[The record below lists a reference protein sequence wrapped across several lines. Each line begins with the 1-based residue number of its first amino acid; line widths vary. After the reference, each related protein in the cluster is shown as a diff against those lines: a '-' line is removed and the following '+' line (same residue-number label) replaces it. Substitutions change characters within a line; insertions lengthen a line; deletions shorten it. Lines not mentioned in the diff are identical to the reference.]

1 MTCQYILIKITKIV
15 LFLSKFLT
23 LILMIQLTFLGTGTS
38 QGVPVIG
45 SNHPVCMSEN
55 PRDKRLRSSALIKWG
70 QKNYIIDCGP
80 DFRQQLINNPI
91 NNLDAILFTH
101 SHADHTAGL
110 DDIRPFFFRQGL
122 INIYLTRDVYE
133 NLNKRFNYILNDN
146 NKYPG
151 APSVNLNIIDHGIG
165 FKLDENFIVPIKA
178 EHNKI
183 TVTGYR
189 FKNLAYMTDVKK
201 LDFKSKEKL
210 MGLDTLVLS
219 CLRIEPHPSH
229 LNLEEA
235 LDLIDELKPKKTYL
249 MHISHLLGF
258 HDEVSMR
265 LPKDVFLAYDNLTIK
280 S

>member
-1 MTCQYILIKITKIV
+1 
-15 LFLSKFLT
+15 
-23 LILMIQLTFLGTGTS
+23 MIQLTFLGTGTS

-55 PRDKRLRSSALIKWG
+55 PRDKRLRSSVLIKWG

-91 NNLDAILFTH
+91 NNLDAILFTY

>member
-1 MTCQYILIKITKIV
+1 MLLIESLKQ
-15 LFLSKFLT
+15 S
-23 LILMIQLTFLGTGTS
+23 
-38 QGVPVIG
+38 
-45 SNHPVCMSEN
+45 
-55 PRDKRLRSSALIKWG
+55 
-70 QKNYIIDCGP
+70 
-80 DFRQQLINNPI
+80 
-91 NNLDAILFTH
+91 
-101 SHADHTAGL
+101 
-110 DDIRPFFFRQGL
+110 
-122 INIYLTRDVYE
+122 
-133 NLNKRFNYILNDN
+133 NYILNDN

-165 FKLDENFIVPIKA
+165 FKLDENFIVPIIA

-201 LDFKSKEKL
+201 LDYRSKEKL
-210 MGLDTLVLS
+210 MDLDTLVLS